1 MNPEFHSLPDAL
13 ASELKQ
19 LATEL
24 VAQQPQSPEPSIGEQ
39 LGQRPQHVEPAINRA
54 LLQIAQASPELL
66 ATMILA
72 QLGVIAVEVS
82 ESEEHREDRL
92 VEQRN
97 GSYRYTDVEPFTTRK
112 TITRAVRLLRDA
124 QPTNGRRR

>member
-1 MNPEFHSLPDAL
+1 MNPEYHSLPDAL

-19 LATEL
+19 LATDL
-24 VAQQPQSPEPSIGEQ
+24 VAHQPQSTELSIGERLSQ
-39 LGQRPQHVEPAINRA
+39 PLQQVEPAINRA

-66 ATMILA
+66 ASMILA
-72 QLGVIAVEVS
+72 QLGVTAVEVM

-97 GSYRYTDVEPFTTRK
+97 GNYHYTDVEPFTTRK
-112 TITRAVRLLRDA
+112 TITRSVRLLKDA
-124 QPTNGRRR
+124 QTTNGRRR